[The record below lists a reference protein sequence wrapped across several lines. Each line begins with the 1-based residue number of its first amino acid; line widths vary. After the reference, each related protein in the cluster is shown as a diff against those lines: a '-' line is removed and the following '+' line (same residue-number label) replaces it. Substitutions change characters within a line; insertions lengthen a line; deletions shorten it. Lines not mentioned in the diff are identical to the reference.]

1 MTKNPSSLI
10 VTSLRLPFVTFK
22 KVKVKVGLILI
33 PSYCT
38 VKVQHRSIYTSLF
51 QYSTGIQNQLYQC
64 SRVQYSNIPIVEYST
79 SVHNWL
85 YIRSRVKYVFL
96 GRWECG
102 EAGVSGRVGEVTL
115 SHGL

>member
-64 SRVQYSNIPIVEYST
+64 SRVQYR
-79 SVHNWL
+79 L
-85 YIRSRVKYVFL
+85 YINSRVQYKCTQLVIYQK
-96 GRWECG
+96 
-102 EAGVSGRVGEVTL
+102 
-115 SHGL
+115 